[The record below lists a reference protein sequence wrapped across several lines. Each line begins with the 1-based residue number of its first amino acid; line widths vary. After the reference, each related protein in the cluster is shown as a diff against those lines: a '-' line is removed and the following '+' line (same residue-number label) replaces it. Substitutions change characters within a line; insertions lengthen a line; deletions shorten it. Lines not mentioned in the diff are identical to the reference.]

1 MFNVGPGEMLL
12 LAVLALLI
20 FGPKRLPEIGRQAA
34 RALKEFR
41 KAASDI
47 TGELKSGL
55 NDSSPPERSE
65 EKEQKPGPRV

>member
-12 LAVLALLI
+12 IATLALLV

-41 KAASDI
+41 RAASDI
-47 TGELKSGL
+47 TSELKSEL
-55 NDSSPPERSE
+55 DEDSS
-65 EKEQKPGPRV
+65 EKLEHKEPKPGPRV

>member
-12 LAVLALLI
+12 IATLALLI

-41 KAASDI
+41 RAASDI
-47 TGELKSGL
+47 TSELKSGL
-55 NDSSPPERSE
+55 DEDAPEKQE
-65 EKEQKPGPRV
+65 QKEPKPGPRV